1 MRTIVIR
8 AFAHNIPKGY
18 MLSRNYYTPV
28 KTLPEICA
36 HIRRKPTAITTGT
49 NLHTRHIRLVF
60 AQVRPPSNSGYTT
73 EQQ

>member
-18 MLSRNYYTPV
+18 MVSRNYYTPV

-49 NLHTRHIRLVF
+49 NLHTHHRRLAF
-60 AQVRPPSNSGYTT
+60 ALVTLPPNSGYTT